1 MFTSYKL
8 VQKAR
13 RGSNSKGTHKS
24 FLQARQRSNALNAN
38 MYCMYVYTYIILCI
52 YIHIIY
58 IMHAYNICIQ
68 KIYIYKY
75 YIYNLP
81 RLHFKSQFVSSQV
94 ARCQI
99 WHQWSE
105 RLWWQRPRRPAER
118 YRVNSSVLE
127 CVCMCSNS
135 FQHSCNRVI
144 TSRVIFNLQST
155 WFDLSPYPN
164 LLRRNT
170 SRLSHTFAE
179 HLSACNACALGWFHC
194 KRCKRHHKYLGRRD
208 IQDKKKM
215 SLCLVENHL
224 NQRRPF
230 AGPGEW
236 NPFATYRYV
245 LSFDPF

>member
-1 MFTSYKL
+1 MH
-8 VQKAR
+8 
-13 RGSNSKGTHKS
+13 SKK
-24 FLQARQRSNALNAN
+24 N
-38 MYCMYVYTYIILCI
+38 
-52 YIHIIY
+52 
-58 IMHAYNICIQ
+58 
-68 KIYIYKY
+68 IYIYKY

-127 CVCMCSNS
+127 CVGMCSNS
-135 FQHSCNRVI
+135 FQHSCNWMI

-194 KRCKRHHKYLGRRD
+194 KRCKRHHKYLRRRD
-208 IQDKKKM
+208 IQDKKRM

-230 AGPGEW
+230 AFCRPWRMKSICNIQICFGFW
-236 NPFATYRYV
+236 SILV
-245 LSFDPF
+245 QSFGNSETAVCKTPQTLQNIV